1 MKRTLIFLGILG
13 LALTIEECSL
23 NLWNKSPQNE
33 GNGRS
38 WSLVSSAEAQT
49 QELDIHHDVT
59 IGKPILVSISGFSG
73 EVESTLKNDL
83 YVVGFDFV
91 STDKAQYVI
100 TGSNNGNV
108 EGHVTDGGKN
118 SLLSKAYN
126 GGSLRAQTH
135 AFANDIVQAITEK
148 PGIFFGRIAF
158 RCESGGNSE
167 IYVADFDGHN
177 ATAVTQDHSLVASPD
192 WVSGKREIVYTSYKA
207 GSPAIYFQNL
217 ATGERRAIAKY
228 PGSNLTPA
236 VSPNGRDVAMILS
249 KSGRLDLYVS
259 DLSGGNLR
267 QLTHNPD
274 DEASPCWS
282 PHGDKICYSSRYKT
296 RAALYTMN
304 PDGSGVHRISV
315 GGAINLT
322 EPDWSPDGKNIVF
335 TAAMGSFQICVVPA
349 EGGEAKVITE
359 GEDPCWAPNSRTVIF
374 TRRKG
379 DRRVLSLLDVPTK
392 HVKDIA
398 QISGSCSQPSWAQ

>member
-1 MKRTLIFLGILG
+1 MRTESESTLRTDKIATRFE
-13 LALTIEECSL
+13 LAQAGGTTA
-23 NLWNKSPQNE
+23 
-33 GNGRS
+33 G
-38 WSLVSSAEAQT
+38 
-49 QELDIHHDVT
+49 ELDVTHHAS
-59 IGKPILVSISGFSG
+59 GEKPILVSITGFSG
-73 EVESTLKNDL
+73 EVDTTLKNDL

-91 STDKAQYVI
+91 PADRAQYVI

-108 EGHVTDGGKN
+108 EGRVTDGGKN
-118 SLLSKAYN
+118 SLLSKAYS
-126 GGSLRAQTH
+126 GGTLRAQTH

-148 PGIFFGRIAF
+148 PGIFTGKIAF
-158 RCESGGNSE
+158 RCEKGGNSE

-177 ATAVTQDHSLVASPD
+177 AVAVTQDHSLVASPD
-192 WVSGKREIVYTSYKA
+192 WVPGRRELVYTSYKS
-207 GSPAIYFQNL
+207 GSPAIYLQNL
-217 ATGERRAIAKY
+217 GSGERRAIAKY

-236 VSPNGRDVAMILS
+236 VSPNGHDVAMILS

-259 DLSGGNLR
+259 DINGGNLR
-267 QLTHNPD
+267 QLTKNPD
-274 DEASPCWS
+274 DEASPSWA
-282 PHGDKICYSSRYKT
+282 PRGNKICYSSRYKT

-304 PDGSGVHRISV
+304 PDGSGVHRLSV

-335 TAAMGSFQICVVPA
+335 TASMGSFQICTVSA
-349 EGGEAKVITE
+349 EGGDAKVVTE

-398 QISGSCSQPSWAQ
+398 QISGLGSCSQPSWAQ